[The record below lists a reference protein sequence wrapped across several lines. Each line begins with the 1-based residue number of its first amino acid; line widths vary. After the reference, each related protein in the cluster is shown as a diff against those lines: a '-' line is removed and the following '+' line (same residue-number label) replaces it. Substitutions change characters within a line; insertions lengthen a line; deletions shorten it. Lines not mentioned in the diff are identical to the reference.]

1 MSTYKLSYFK
11 GKALAEPIRFMLSYM
26 EKDFEDHRFERED
39 WPKLKPSMPFGKV
52 PVLEVDGY
60 KQFHQSGAICR
71 YLAKQCGL
79 AGSDPEEDLKIDMA
93 YDELNDFRAAIAS
106 YHYDANEESKNSK
119 WEPLNTTTI
128 PYYMERFENLGKSN
142 KGYLANAKLSWVDIY
157 FVALLDYLNFMAKQ
171 DLVGDDK
178 PALRKLVNEVHAIP
192 AIKQWVEKSPQSD
205 W

>member
-39 WPKLKPSMPFGKV
+39 WPKLKPT
-52 PVLEVDGY
+52 
-60 KQFHQSGAICR
+60 
-71 YLAKQCGL
+71 
-79 AGSDPEEDLKIDMA
+79 
-93 YDELNDFRAAIAS
+93 IAS

-192 AIKQWVEKSPQSD
+192 VFG
-205 W
+205 